1 MKLLKMQNFT
11 LKTKVN
17 NLDKKIPNGT
27 ALIHINQYNTDKQNL
42 DKKIGEVD
50 KKIPRTSGLLTATVL
65 NTKIKKLRTKCQI
78 LVVLATTVLNTKCS

>member
-1 MKLLKMQNFT
+1 MKLLKIQNST

-17 NLDKKIPNGT
+17 NLDKKIPDGT

-50 KKIPRTSGLLTATVL
+50 KKTPRTSGLLTATVL